1 MFERNLKKIFICY
14 YFVIIM
20 NHYSISTVLEFSTK
34 KSMFYIILYTYQNG
48 IIKLWL
54 KTLEF
59 YT

>member
-48 IIKLWL
+48 IIKL
-54 KTLEF
+54 
-59 YT
+59 